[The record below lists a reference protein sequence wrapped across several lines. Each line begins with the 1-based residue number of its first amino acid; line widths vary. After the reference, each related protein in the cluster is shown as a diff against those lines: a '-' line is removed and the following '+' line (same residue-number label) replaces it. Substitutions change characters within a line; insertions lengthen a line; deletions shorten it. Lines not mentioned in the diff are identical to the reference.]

1 MRMSLKQSMSWNLV
15 DKITKYFHQKIS
27 AIKGKEEWSL
37 KASSL
42 SACKQ
47 QKTLT
52 HLEQELP
59 AFKAKT
65 SARMGTAD
73 SVVVTNV

>member
-1 MRMSLKQSMSWNLV
+1 MRLSLKKILTWILI

-37 KASSL
+37 KASSP

-59 AFKAKT
+59 VFKA
-65 SARMGTAD
+65 
-73 SVVVTNV
+73 

>member
-1 MRMSLKQSMSWNLV
+1 MRGTRSILMRLPLKKILTWILI
-15 DKITKYFHQKIS
+15 DRITKYFHQKIS
-27 AIKGKEEWSL
+27 AIKGMEEWSL

-52 HLEQELP
+52 HLEQDLP
-59 AFKAKT
+59 AFKA
-65 SARMGTAD
+65 
-73 SVVVTNV
+73 

>member
-1 MRMSLKQSMSWNLV
+1 MFSSNFLFIRSTLIRLSLKKILTWILI

-42 SACKQ
+42 AACKQ
-47 QKTLT
+47 QKILT

-59 AFKAKT
+59 VFKA
-65 SARMGTAD
+65 
-73 SVVVTNV
+73 

>member
-1 MRMSLKQSMSWNLV
+1 MRLSLKKILTWILI

-59 AFKAKT
+59 VFKA
-65 SARMGTAD
+65 
-73 SVVVTNV
+73 